1 MAEVDLMARYPRSK
15 RPIEQRGRVV
25 TDADKALSRQF
36 GRDYFDGDRMHGYGG
51 YHYHPRFWTDTVA
64 LMREHYCLA
73 NDAAIL
79 DVGCGKG
86 FMLQDFGV
94 LMPEARLEGLDVSSY
109 ALENAH
115 PGVKDRLR
123 VGDARK
129 LPYPDKS
136 FDLVAAINVAHNFE
150 LQECAQA
157 ILEVQRVARHHAF
170 IVVDAW
176 RNDAEKL
183 ALEKWVLTCVTAM
196 HVQDWAAFFSR
207 IGYTGDWTW
216 TITETL

>member
-1 MAEVDLMARYPRSK
+1 MAYVDLMARYPRSK
-15 RPIEQRGRVV
+15 RPIEQRGREV
-25 TDADKALSRQF
+25 TDADRQLSRKF

-64 LMREHYCLA
+64 LMREHYDLA
-73 NDAAIL
+73 DDASIL

-86 FMLQDFGV
+86 FMLQDFGL
-94 LMPEARLEGLDVSSY
+94 LMPNARLEGLDVSSY
-109 ALENAH
+109 AIQNAH
-115 PGVKDRLR
+115 PGVKDRLL

-129 LPYPDKS
+129 LPYADKS
-136 FDLVAAINVAHNFE
+136 FDLVTAINVAHNFE
-150 LQECAQA
+150 LDECAQA
-157 ILEVQRVARHHAF
+157 IQEVQRVTRRHAF

-196 HVQDWAAFFSR
+196 HVADWEAFFAR
-207 IGYTGDWTW
+207 IGYTGDWAW
-216 TITETL
+216 TITESL

>member
-1 MAEVDLMARYPRSK
+1 MPYADLMARYPRSK

-25 TDADKALSRQF
+25 TDADRQLSRQF

-64 LMREHYCLA
+64 LMREHYGLA
-73 NDAAIL
+73 DDAAIL

-86 FMLQDFGV
+86 FMLQDFGL
-94 LMPEARLEGLDVSSY
+94 LMPRARLEGLDVSSY
-109 ALENAH
+109 AVENAH

-129 LPYPDKS
+129 LPYADKS
-136 FDLVAAINVAHNFE
+136 FDLVTAINVAHNFE
-150 LQECAQA
+150 LEECAQA
-157 ILEVQRVARHHAF
+157 ILEVQRVARQHAF

-196 HVQDWAAFFSR
+196 HVQDWEAFFAR
-207 IGYTGDWTW
+207 IGYTGDWAW